1 MTNEPPNAP
10 WPTLAS
16 GADPLWRQ
24 THFGRWLGL
33 ASERFDQRVL
43 QAMAHDREA
52 PLTLGR
58 LAQRAQLTSA
68 HVHLLR
74 HLPLAGARLTDL
86 ARDARMTKQAM
97 ATAVSECERWGL
109 VERRADLRD
118 RRARRLVFTPL
129 GQEWLQVYGRAV
141 ARAQAEFRAAVGED
155 VATVAALALEAYAA
169 GA

>member
-1 MTNEPPNAP
+1 M
-10 WPTLAS
+10 
-16 GADPLWRQ
+16 WRQ

-43 QAMAHDREA
+43 LAMAHDREA

-58 LAQRAQLTSA
+58 LARRAQLTSA

-97 ATAVSECERWGL
+97 ATAVMQCERWGL

-118 RRARRLVFTPL
+118 RRSRRLMFTPL

-141 ARAQAEFRAAVGED
+141 AQAQAEFRAAVGDD